1 MSTTLRRTLT
11 IVAVASVIVL
21 TACSGGDSTVTGE
34 VWKKDQKALP
44 PNAVVTV
51 ELQDTSLADAP
62 ATTLSTDV
70 VDPNGN
76 QLPVQYELQ
85 YNEDDIDDRNTYTV
99 FAKIEAGGSLLYITD
114 TAYPVITRGN
124 PIEDVMVEVVPT
136 G

>member
-1 MSTTLRRTLT
+1 MPSMLTCFGLALSTLL
-11 IVAVASVIVL
+11 AGDF
-21 TACSGGDSTVTGE
+21 TAAD
-34 VWKKDQKALP
+34 
-44 PNAVVTV
+44 
-51 ELQDTSLADAP
+51 QDTSLADAP

-70 VDPNGN
+70 VDLNGN

-99 FAKIEAGGSLLYITD
+99 FARIEAGGSLLYITD

-124 PIEDVMVEVVPT
+124 PTEDVMVEVVPT